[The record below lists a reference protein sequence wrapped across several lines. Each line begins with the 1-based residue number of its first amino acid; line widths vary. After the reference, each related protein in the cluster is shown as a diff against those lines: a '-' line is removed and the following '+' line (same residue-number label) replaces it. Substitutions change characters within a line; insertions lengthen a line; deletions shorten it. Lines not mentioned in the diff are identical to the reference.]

1 MTAES
6 PYIRLHFENDLI
18 IYPLVC
24 MHVGAPQCDYQF
36 LREHV
41 QRIADDPHARWVYM
55 GDGGECVTKHSKGSI
70 YEQLL
75 SPQAQLEVVTDLLR
89 PIQGKGLFG
98 IRGNHGHRVYK
109 ETGLSF
115 DNSLCHWLGVPYLGV
130 AAMAYM
136 EVGDVNYSA
145 YFHHG
150 IESGISL
157 RSKIASAENMAK
169 FVNADAIFTAHSHVA
184 MELTPAPL
192 LEVDSRNKKLRTKLR
207 HQYIC
212 GCAYDSRTG
221 YAEEKGYPPL
231 TPSYVS
237 VRFSTVRHLQ
247 TYTRYASDLSYTLDH
262 SYVSKYHS
270 KREE

>member
-1 MTAES
+1 MNQQ
-6 PYIRLHFENDLI
+6 PYIRFKFDNPI
-18 IYPLVC
+18 RIYPLVC
-24 MHVGAPQCDYQF
+24 MHLGAPQCDYKF
-36 LREHV
+36 LQEHV
-41 QRIADDPHARWVYM
+41 QRVADDPIGKWVYM
-55 GDGGECVTKHSKGSI
+55 GDGGECVTKHSKGAI

-75 SPQAQLEVVTDLLR
+75 SPQAQLEAVTDLLG
-89 PIQGKGLFG
+89 PIKEKGLFG

-115 DNSLCHWLGVPYLGV
+115 DNSLCYRLAIPYLGV
-130 AAMAYM
+130 AAMAHFQ
-136 EVGDVNYSA
+136 VGEASYTG

-150 IESGISL
+150 IESGVSL
-157 RSKIASAENMAK
+157 RSKISSAENMAR
-169 FVNADAIFTAHSHVA
+169 FINADAIFTAHSHVA

-192 LEVDSRNKKLRTKLR
+192 IEADSRNRRVRTKLR

-237 VRFSTVRHLQ
+237 VYFDDKTPRQS
-247 TYTRYASDLSYTLDH
+247 YTRYASDLTYDLKHD
-262 SYVSKYHS
+262 YVMRFAGA
-270 KREE
+270 REE